1 MKKTILL
8 LLLCGS
14 ASAVVVRPDGY
25 DHSPRVTGITETT
38 GPQGRPVKVV
48 QLPSKIVTVT
58 LPGKEVTKYVT
69 LAEKKIVPAGEF
81 AALKK
86 SWDDEQEAQTLALA
100 LRIADQLDLLAV
112 SGDDQVTIIGNQ
124 KKEAVAVAIKNAKEN
139 PCVFTRKALVG
150 AIERHISK

>member
-25 DHSPRVTGITETT
+25 DNSPRVTGITETT
-38 GPQGRPVKVV
+38 GPQGRAVKVI

-69 LAEKKIVPAGEF
+69 LAERKIVPAGEF

-86 SWDDEQEAQTLALA
+86 SWDDEQEAQTLVLA
-100 LRIADQLDLLAV
+100 LKIADQLDTLTV
-112 SGDDQVTIIGNQ
+112 SGDDQLTVLANQ
-124 KKEAVAVAIKNAKEN
+124 KKEAVAVAVKGAKEN

-150 AIERHISK
+150 AIERLISK